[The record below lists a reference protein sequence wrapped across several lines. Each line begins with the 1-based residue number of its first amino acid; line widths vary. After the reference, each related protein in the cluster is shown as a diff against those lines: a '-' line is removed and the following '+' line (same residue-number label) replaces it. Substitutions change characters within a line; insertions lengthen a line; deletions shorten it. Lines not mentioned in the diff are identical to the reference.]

1 MCLYFIFL
9 DSLIKFRGLKFSP
22 NSSQLDQIMAP
33 KSFMTSGT
41 QLSAKGPVLPLLAV
55 APPLPYAAAPASPPR
70 RRARLAPCRAGRT
83 PTSCYPSAFPSLS
96 LALFPSRSASPP
108 PAVPVCGNPAPAPPR
123 HSLAAV
129 PLVELPERADELPRR
144 RRGPHLRR
152 RGRSGRAGSTT
163 TPTSS
168 SPSRCSRTATRRCR
182 RRLPSG
188 GRPAARLAS
197 ASASRSRFVILS
209 RSSLHLLMALKFVA
223 TPSFKIL
230 VLKQLALALADDL
243 WSIFGQFIAPNS

>member
-1 MCLYFIFL
+1 M
-9 DSLIKFRGLKFSP
+9 
-22 NSSQLDQIMAP
+22 
-33 KSFMTSGT
+33 MTSKSMLLVGPSCQRKT
-41 QLSAKGPVLPLLAV
+41 PSRSARGRA
-55 APPLPYAAAPASPPR
+55 ASSRAAAPASPR
-70 RRARLAPCRAGRT
+70 GPCRAGRT

-108 PAVPVCGNPAPAPPR
+108 PKPSSSAGIQLQLRGCG
-123 HSLAAV
+123 
-129 PLVELPERADELPRR
+129 
-144 RRGPHLRR
+144 RG
-152 RGRSGRAGSTT
+152 GRAGSTT